1 MRLGLFGGTFNPIH
15 RGHLRAAVQIRHIF
29 GLDRVF
35 LIPAALP
42 PHKRP
47 GEVAAAADRLHM
59 ILLSLEGRE
68 GLDVSDV
75 ELKRTGPSY
84 TIDTVR
90 HFKGRTAQEDQVFL
104 VIGLDAFLEI
114 DSWKSYR
121 DLLAQIAFIVVN
133 RPQAGVDADAGWKR
147 LGDYLRDRISSDYT
161 FDAAQACYRRPGSQ
175 PIHVCAIDA
184 VDISS
189 TQIRE
194 MIKRG
199 RPIDHLVSPNVAQY
213 IISKGLYL

>member
-15 RGHLRAAVQIRHIF
+15 RGHLRAAEQIRHNF
-29 GLDRVF
+29 GLERVF
-35 LIPAALP
+35 LIPAAQP

-47 GEVAAAADRLHM
+47 VGVAAAADRLHM
-59 ILLSLEGRE
+59 IRLALEGRE

-90 HFKGRTAQEDQVFL
+90 HFKGSLAPKDQLFL
-104 VIGLDAFLEI
+104 IIGLDAFLEI
-114 DSWKSYR
+114 DSWKSYK

-133 RPQAGVDADAGWKR
+133 RPQAGGDADAGWKR
-147 LGDYLRDRISSDYT
+147 LGDYLRVRISSDYT
-161 FDAAQACYRRPGSQ
+161 FDASAACYRRPGGQ

-184 VDISS
+184 VDVSS

-194 MIKRG
+194 MIKKG
-199 RPIDHLVSPNVAQY
+199 RSIDHLVPPEVAQY
-213 IISKGLYL
+213 IFSKGLYL